1 MKKIRAGIMIILVAS
16 MLMGMSIISSAA
28 GSKDGITVVKEYSA
42 NFSNVMCLL
51 VEVKN
56 DNSVNAAVSMNAIS
70 IDANGRK
77 METDSTDDIIF
88 MEPGEYYMLV
98 SVFPNSAS
106 ATNYDYDLLVNR
118 RLNSFDFAPAG
129 NCVDAKATLNNDGSV
144 TVYGTNI
151 CPDTI
156 EARAIV
162 VYYSGGV
169 IVDFQEGYLS
179 NDYDLLLSPGEATEE
194 TFYTNAAYD
203 SFEFFVTGIR

>member
-1 MKKIRAGIMIILVAS
+1 MTRSFCFTNKDIDGTVSFVWKSTIICS
-16 MLMGMSIISSAA
+16 GQIE
-28 GSKDGITVVKEYSA
+28 VV
-42 NFSNVMCLL
+42 
-51 VEVKN
+51 
-56 DNSVNAAVSMNAIS
+56 S

-77 METDSTDDIIF
+77 METDSADDIIF

-144 TVYGTNI
+144 TVYGTNT

-179 NDYDLLLSPGEATEE
+179 NDYDLLLSPGEATEVKGPN
-194 TFYTNAAYD
+194 F
-203 SFEFFVTGIR
+203 S